1 MNHWFSN
8 LNLSGLILAQEAAA
22 ETTAKVVD
30 KATEI
35 AADAA
40 SKTAAGT
47 PLWVVLLSL
56 VALIILPFVIGQWLA
71 NVLKVKDMG
80 NRIGIVLF
88 ALVIGIA
95 PFAVHMLTEDP
106 KEPGKPRQLVKV
118 FNYGIDL
125 DGGTNLVFQVD
136 RAAANAN
143 KKEINSLSMQEMV
156 AAINKRINP
165 SGTEEM
171 TVRLVGSDR
180 IEVIVPGADAER
192 TQQIKNQITNLG
204 ELEFC
209 MLANSVEHSSEIDL
223 ADQVQAN
230 KGTGVREIYNPKG
243 ELILKWREPGIVQ
256 EKTDKENVGDYKD
269 VGGANA
275 KSRTFERNGKA
286 ITEFL
291 IVCEPKPE
299 RRITGNDLDNT
310 REEIGSGGTP
320 VVAFT
325 FNSRGGALFGKLTG
339 DHLPKEGSGFKT
351 QLAILL
357 NDEIHSAPTINDRI
371 GRVGQI
377 SGTFSQAE
385 INELIAVLNA
395 GALKVPLIKEP
406 ANEFT
411 VSPLLGANIRSTGL
425 RATLVAMIAVFLITA
440 AYYLKAGLI
449 ADLCLSFNLL
459 LLLASMALIDA
470 TLTLPGI
477 AGVVLSV
484 SMAVDSNV
492 LIFERMREELAKG
505 SSMRMAI
512 KNGFDKALGTIIDSN
527 ATTLISATVLYY
539 VGTDQVKGFAVTLF
553 IGIVISLFTTVYV
566 ARVIFELLERTGRLK
581 TLKMFSVVKQTN
593 IDFVGKTKQFV
604 IGSQVVI
611 LLGLL
616 VVAFRGRDSLDIDFR
631 GGEMVTFRFEGAK
644 NSDIDQV
651 RAQLVKPFGE
661 GISLER
667 LEVTD
672 DQGLPAELFRMR
684 TINDEEEATAKAD
697 SQMVEAKLRAKML
710 TAFEGSSF
718 KLVQQSLKLSDA
730 SVIPPT
736 TEKLEDS
743 ALAYEKSF
751 EGGQQFTATV
761 GQTLTASA
769 FAESVREVLREI
781 GAAGQKYQEPEK
793 LVEAR
798 NAVPTAAP
806 TDKTTSI
813 TVRLSNL
820 ISAEDA
826 AQVPLSLMK
835 KLDRQPLF
843 EELTTF
849 SSSVA
854 SDTQMRAV
862 LAIAI
867 SLLAIT
873 AYLWFRFHGMTF
885 GLAATI
891 AVFHDVAFTLGA
903 VTVGAYLS
911 HYALGRAL
919 FLIDFK
925 INLTMIAAFLT
936 IIGYSMNDTIV
947 VFDRIREV
955 RGKNPKITWEMVNTS
970 LNQTLSRTLL
980 TSVTTIITSTIL
992 YFFGGEGLR
1001 GFAFSLTI
1009 GIVVGTYSSIYI
1021 ASPALVWLM
1030 NREQPEMKP
1039 VPKTALAARS

>member
-8 LNLSGLILAQEAAA
+8 LNLSGLILAA
-22 ETTAKVVD
+22 EEGA
-30 KATEI
+30 
-35 AADAA
+35 
-40 SKTAAGT
+40 KTAAAAAAAATSTTTSTGT
-47 PLWVVLLSL
+47 PLWIVLLSL
-56 VALIILPFVIGQWLA
+56 VAMIVLPFVIGQWLA
-71 NVLKVKDMG
+71 NTLKVKDMG
-80 NRIGIVLF
+80 NRFGIVLF

-106 KEPGKPRQLVKV
+106 KEPGQPRKLVQV

-125 DGGTNLVFQVD
+125 AGGTNLVFQVD
-136 RAAANAN
+136 RAAVKASGKA
-143 KKEINSLSMQEMV
+143 IDSITMQKMV

-165 SGTEEM
+165 SGTEEV
-171 TVRLVGSDR
+171 TVRLVGTDR
-180 IEVIVPGADAER
+180 IEVIVPGANAER
-192 TQQIKNQITNLG
+192 TQRIKNQITNLG
-204 ELEFC
+204 DLEFC
-209 MLANSVEHSSEIDL
+209 LLANSEEHLDKIAQAEQVEI
-223 ADQVQAN
+223 N
-230 KGTGVREIYNPKG
+230 KGTGVREIYNSRG
-243 ELILKWREPGIVQ
+243 ELILKWREPGKVHGTS
-256 EKTDKENVGDYKD
+256 EYKKVGD
-269 VGGANA
+269 GGGKA
-275 KSRTFERNGKA
+275 KSRTFERNGKQ

-291 IVCEPKPE
+291 VVCAE
-299 RRITGNDLDNT
+299 RQDHRITGDDLVNT
-310 REEIGSGGTP
+310 RQGQGEGGTP
-320 VVAFT
+320 TVDFT
-325 FNSRGGALFGKLTG
+325 FNSRGGALFGQLTG
-339 DHLPKEGSGFKT
+339 DHLPKAASGFKT

-371 GRVGQI
+371 SGNGQI
-377 SGTFSQAE
+377 SGQFSQAE
-385 INELIAVLNA
+385 IDELITVLNA
-395 GALKVPLIKEP
+395 GALKVPLVKEP

-411 VSPLLGANIRSTGL
+411 ISPLLGEDIRSTGL
-425 RATLVAMIAVFLITA
+425 RATWVSMIAVFLITA
-440 AYYLKAGLI
+440 CYYLKAGLI

-527 ATTLISATVLYY
+527 ATTLISALVLYY

-593 IDFVGKTKQFV
+593 FDFVGKTKQFV
-604 IGSQVVI
+604 IGSQIVI
-611 LLGLL
+611 LLGLAI
-616 VVAFRGRDSLDIDFR
+616 VAFRGRDSLDIDFR
-631 GGEMVTFRFEGAK
+631 GGAMITFRVSGSQ
-644 NSDIDQV
+644 NSDIDAV
-651 RAQLVKPFGE
+651 RAQLTKQFGE

-672 DQGLPAELFRMR
+672 EKGLPAELFRMR
-684 TINDEEEATAKAD
+684 TVIDAEEAAAKAGG
-697 SQMVEAKLRAKML
+697 QKVEAQLREKMS
-710 TAFEGSSF
+710 TAFEGSTF
-718 KLVQQSLKLSDA
+718 NLVQQTLKLSVG

-736 TEKLEDS
+736 TDKLEDA
-743 ALAYEKSF
+743 ALAHENEF
-751 EGGQQFTATV
+751 QGGQQFTATV
-761 GQTLTASA
+761 GQPLTASA
-769 FAESVREVLREI
+769 FAESVREVLRDI
-781 GAAGQKYQEPEK
+781 GAAGQRYQDADK

-798 NAVPTAAP
+798 NAEANAAP
-806 TDKTTSI
+806 DKKTTSI
-813 TVRLSNL
+813 AVRLSNL
-820 ISAEDA
+820 VSAEDA
-826 AQVPLSLMK
+826 TQVLSALK
-835 KLDRQPLF
+835 TKLDRQPQF

-854 SDTQMRAV
+854 GDTQMRAV

-911 HYALGRAL
+911 HTALGRAL
-919 FLIDFK
+919 YLIDFK

-955 RGKNPKITWEMVNTS
+955 RGKSPKITWEMVNTS

-980 TSVTTIITSTIL
+980 TSVTTIITATIL

-1030 NREQPEMKP
+1030 NREHPETKP
-1039 VPKTALAARS
+1039 APKQLATASR

>member
-8 LNLSGLILAQEAAA
+8 LML
-22 ETTAKVVD
+22 
-30 KATEI
+30 
-35 AADAA
+35 AADAV
-40 SKTAAGT
+40 KTEAVKAVDDATSTTSTGV
-47 PLWVVLLSL
+47 PIWMVLLLL
-56 VALIILPFVIGQWLA
+56 VAMIVLPFMIGQWLA
-71 NVLKVKDMG
+71 NILKIKDMG
-80 NRIGIVLF
+80 NRFGIVLF

-95 PFAVHMLTEDP
+95 PFAVHMLTKDP
-106 KEPGKPRQLVKV
+106 KHPGEPRQLVDV
-118 FNYGIDL
+118 FHYGIDL
-125 DGGTNLVFQVD
+125 AGGTNLVFQVD
-136 RAAANAN
+136 RAAAKAS
-143 KKEINSLSMQEMV
+143 KKEINALSMQQMV

-165 SGTEEM
+165 SGTEEV
-171 TVRLVGSDR
+171 TVRLVGTDR

-192 TQQIKNQITNLG
+192 TQRIKNQITNLG

-209 MLANSVEHSSEIDL
+209 LLANSEEHPDL
-223 ADQVQAN
+223 ISQADQVEAN
-230 KGTGVREIYNPKG
+230 QGTRVREIYNTKG
-243 ELILKWREPGIVQ
+243 ELILKWREPGKVHGTSEYKKI
-256 EKTDKENVGDYKD
+256 GD
-269 VGGANA
+269 GGGKA
-275 KSRTFERNGKA
+275 KSRTFERNGKQ

-291 IVCEPKPE
+291 VVCQPKPE
-299 RRITGNDLDNT
+299 RRITGNDLATT
-310 REEIGSGGTP
+310 RQGHGEGGAAT
-320 VVAFT
+320 VDFQ
-325 FNSRGGALFGKLTG
+325 FNSRGGALFGQLTG
-339 DHLPKEGSGFKT
+339 DHLPKEAQGFKT

-371 GRVGQI
+371 NGNGQI
-377 SGTFSQAE
+377 SGQFTQAE
-385 INELIAVLNA
+385 IDELITVLNA

-411 VSPLLGANIRSTGL
+411 ISPLLGADIRATGL
-425 RATLVAMIAVFLITA
+425 RATFVSMIAVFLITA
-440 AYYLKAGLI
+440 LYYLKAGLI

-527 ATTLISATVLYY
+527 ATTLISAIVLYY
-539 VGTDQVKGFAVTLF
+539 VGTDQVKGFAITLF

-566 ARVIFELLERTGRLK
+566 ARVIFELLDRTGRLK
-581 TLKMFSVVKQTN
+581 TLKMFSIVKQTN
-593 IDFVGKTKQFV
+593 FDFVGKTKQFV

-616 VVAFRGRDSLDIDFR
+616 IVAFRGRDSLDIDFR
-631 GGEMVTFRFEGAK
+631 GGAMITFRFEGAQ
-644 NSDIDQV
+644 NSDIDAV
-651 RAQLVKPFGE
+651 RSHLAKPFGE

-667 LEVTD
+667 LEVKD
-672 DQGLPAELFRMR
+672 NQNQIAELFRMR
-684 TINDEEEATAKAD
+684 TVIDEEEAAAKAGG
-697 SQMVEAKLRAKML
+697 QKVEAQLRDKMRS
-710 TAFEGSSF
+710 AFEGSTF
-718 KLVQQSLKLSDA
+718 KLVQQSLKLSAA

-736 TEKLEDS
+736 TDKLEDT
-743 ALAYEKSF
+743 ALAHEKEF

-761 GQTLTASA
+761 GQSLTASA
-769 FAESVREVLREI
+769 FAESVREVLRDL
-781 GAAGQKYQEPEK
+781 GAASQKYQDQEAEK

-798 NAVPTAAP
+798 NAVTGAAP
-806 TDKTTSI
+806 GAKTTSI
-813 TVRLSNL
+813 AVRLSNTV
-820 ISAEDA
+820 SPEDA
-826 AQVPLSLMK
+826 AQVLPALMA

-854 SDTQMRAV
+854 GDTQMRAV

-911 HYALGRAL
+911 HIALGRAL
-919 FLIDFK
+919 YLIDFK

-980 TSVTTIITSTIL
+980 TSVTTIITSSIL

-1030 NREQPEMKP
+1030 NREHPETKP
-1039 VPKTALAARS
+1039 ATKQLATAAR

>member
-8 LNLSGLILAQEAAA
+8 LTLAVDAVKTEAAKVA
-22 ETTAKVVD
+22 QVVTT
-30 KATEI
+30 TTT
-35 AADAA
+35 
-40 SKTAAGT
+40 STGT

-56 VALIILPFVIGQWLA
+56 VAMIVLPFVIGQWLA
-71 NVLKVKDMG
+71 NTLKVKDMG

-95 PFAVHMLTEDP
+95 PFAVHMLTSDP
-106 KEPGKPRQLVKV
+106 KAPDKPRQLVEI

-125 DGGTNLVFQVD
+125 AGGTNLVFQVD
-136 RAAANAN
+136 RVAAAAAG
-143 KKEINSLSMQEMV
+143 KDVDAPTMEKMV
-156 AAINKRINP
+156 AAVNKRINP
-165 SGTEEM
+165 SGTEEV
-171 TVRLVGSDR
+171 TVRVVGTDG
-180 IEVIVPGADAER
+180 IEVIVPGADEER
-192 TQQIKNQITNLG
+192 TQRIKNQITNLG
-204 ELEFC
+204 DLEFC
-209 MLANSVEHSSEIDL
+209 LLANTEEHQDL
-223 ADQVQAN
+223 INQAQQTQDA
-230 KGTGVREIYNPKG
+230 KGTGVREIYRNKQ
-243 ELILKWREPGIVQ
+243 LIAKWREPGKVHQ
-256 EKTDKENVGDYKD
+256 KAEYKNVGD
-269 VGGANA
+269 GNGTA
-275 KSRTFERNGKA
+275 KSRTFERNGKQ

-291 IVCEPKPE
+291 VVCEP
-299 RRITGNDLDNT
+299 RADHRITGKDLVNT
-310 REEIGSGGTP
+310 RQGQGEGGSPT
-320 VVAFT
+320 VDFQ
-325 FNSRGGALFGKLTG
+325 FNSRGGALFGQLTG
-339 DHLPKEGSGFKT
+339 AHLPKEGSGFKT

-371 GRVGQI
+371 NGNGQI
-377 SGTFSQAE
+377 SGQFSQAE
-385 INELIAVLNA
+385 IDELITVLNA
-395 GALKVPLIKEP
+395 GALSLPLIKQP
-406 ANEFT
+406 TSEFRI
-411 VSPLLGANIRSTGL
+411 SALLGDDIKANGI
-425 RATLVAMIAVFLITA
+425 RATLLSMVAVFLITA
-440 AYYLKAGLI
+440 CYYLKAGLI

-527 ATTLISATVLYY
+527 ATTLISALVLYY

-566 ARVIFELLERTGRLK
+566 ARVIFELLDRTGRLK
-581 TLKMFSVVKQTN
+581 TLKMYSVVKQTN
-593 IDFVGKTKQFV
+593 FDFVGKTKQFV
-604 IGSQVVI
+604 IGSQIVI

-616 VVAFRGRDSLDIDFR
+616 IVAFRGRDNLDIDFR
-631 GGEMVTFRFEGAK
+631 GGAMVTFRFDGTQT
-644 NSDIDQV
+644 SDIEVV
-651 RAQLVKPFGE
+651 RTQLAKTFGD
-661 GISLER
+661 GVSLER
-667 LEVTD
+667 LEVD
-672 DQGLPAELFRMR
+672 GNELFRMR
-684 TINDEEEATAKAD
+684 TVEDQGGSGTEAGNEKIKSQLREKMKTAFD
-697 SQMVEAKLRAKML
+697 GSPFKLR
-710 TAFEGSSF
+710 
-718 KLVQQSLKLSDA
+718 QQSLQLSDA
-730 SVIPPT
+730 SVVPPT
-736 TEKLEDS
+736 VEKLDE
-743 ALAYEKSF
+743 AGMAYEVEF

-761 GQTLTASA
+761 GQSITPSA

-781 GAAGQKYQEPEK
+781 GATGQKYQEADK
-793 LVEAR
+793 LVDPPIR
-798 NAVPTAAP
+798 AADAP
-806 TDKTTSI
+806 KEEVTNTI
-813 TVRLSNL
+813 AIRLSNQVT
-820 ISAEDA
+820 AEDA
-826 AQVPLSLMK
+826 AKVLPALIT
-835 KLDRQPLF
+835 KLNGQPLF
-843 EELTTF
+843 EELTEF

-854 SDTQMRAV
+854 GDTQLRAV

-911 HYALGRAL
+911 HTAFGRAL
-919 FLIDFK
+919 NLIDFK

-955 RGKNPKITWEMVNTS
+955 RGKSPKITWEMVNTS

-980 TSVTTIITSTIL
+980 TSVTTIITATIL

-1030 NREQPEMKP
+1030 NREHPETKP
-1039 VPKTALAARS
+1039 AGGKSLATTAAR